1 MFFRAVLLLV
11 VACVQRSCQHQSGPL
26 KDEVLTED
34 RRFCRGELEISYP
47 DLDIRSCM
55 IIPQEFREKISQE
68 WGPPQVRLAMA
79 DKQKKYTLIM
89 VDPDAPSRTNP
100 SRAYWRHWLLAD
112 IEGSSLKEGDIKGTL
127 LSEYTPPT
135 PPKRTGFHR
144 YKFLLYEQNTGQV
157 LSLSQQEQQSLGNW
171 DPEAF
176 VEKFELVG
184 PVASLLFLT
193 QHFKD

>member
-79 DKQKKYTLIM
+79 DK
-89 VDPDAPSRTNP
+89 
-100 SRAYWRHWLLAD
+100 
-112 IEGSSLKEGDIKGTL
+112 GSSLKEGDIKGTL

>member
-112 IEGSSLKEGDIKGTL
+112 IETLSISALLLWCRSSKTPLFPL
-127 LSEYTPPT
+127 LEERGEDTAV
-135 PPKRTGFHR
+135 PPKRGM
-144 YKFLLYEQNTGQV
+144 
-157 LSLSQQEQQSLGNW
+157 
-171 DPEAF
+171 EA
-176 VEKFELVG
+176 G
-184 PVASLLFLT
+184 SMAG
-193 QHFKD
+193 D